1 MSMFLRLDASV
12 TRGLLGEDVISDDE
26 LINEALREYA
36 EAGGLDVPLGELG
49 WDGALHEDLADELSE
64 ELWGDAA

>member
-1 MSMFLRLDASV
+1 MSMFLRLDVSA

-26 LINEALREYA
+26 LINEAMREYA
-36 EAGGLDVPLGELG
+36 EAGGLDVAPDGIG
-49 WDGALHEDLADELSE
+49 WDGALDEDLADELPE